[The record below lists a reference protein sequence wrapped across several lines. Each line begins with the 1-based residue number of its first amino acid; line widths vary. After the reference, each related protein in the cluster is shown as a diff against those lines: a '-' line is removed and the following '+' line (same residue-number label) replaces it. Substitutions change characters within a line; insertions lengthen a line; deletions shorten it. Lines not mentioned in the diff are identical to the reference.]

1 MLVGMLWIQS
11 VLMLPKIHESRR
23 ALNLADHAGHFCPHA
38 QSGATAEGWEAS
50 RIGLNDKTGT
60 ELD

>member
-38 QSGATAEGWEAS
+38 QSGATAEGLGS
-50 RIGLNDKTGT
+50 Q
-60 ELD
+60 